1 MTTGKEIFDRAV
13 RLLNYTNVYGE
24 NDGRLYASVYK
35 RGLALVNQIYADLW
49 QVEKGGQ
56 PFCPLCFLDEELRL
70 SSRLRED
77 AMPYG
82 VAMLLAQGERD
93 SANQQV
99 MASVYSQKR
108 RAHSPDRR
116 ADALPRVCL

>member
-49 QVEKGGQ
+49 QVG
-56 PFCPLCFLDEELRL
+56 
-70 SSRLRED
+70 
-77 AMPYG
+77 
-82 VAMLLAQGERD
+82 
-93 SANQQV
+93 
-99 MASVYSQKR
+99 KR
-108 RAHSPDRR
+108 RSAVLSTV
-116 ADALPRVCL
+116 LFG